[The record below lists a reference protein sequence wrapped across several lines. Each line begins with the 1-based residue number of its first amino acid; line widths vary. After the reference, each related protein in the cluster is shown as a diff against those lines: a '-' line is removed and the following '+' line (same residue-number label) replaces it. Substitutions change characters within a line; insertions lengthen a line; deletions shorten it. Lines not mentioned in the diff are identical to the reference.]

1 MVANLRPEKNHAELL
16 RALALLSCPPRVR
29 LVGDGPERASLEELV
44 SDLGL
49 ADTVEFAGFVPD
61 AAACFA
67 SAQFSLLVSQFEG
80 LPNAVLESMAW
91 GVPVVGA
98 IPGIAGLIEDDV
110 EGLLV
115 PPGERQA
122 LAAAIEAMSTDAALR
137 VRLGAAAR
145 EPPPVRLGSL
155 HPGAPRPL
163 RRPARRRRAASN
175 GNRVV

>member
-1 MVANLRPEKNHAELL
+1 MP
-16 RALALLSCPPRVR
+16 
-29 LVGDGPERASLEELV
+29 LEELV

-67 SAQFSLLVSQFEG
+67 GAQFSVLVSHFEG

-91 GVPVVGA
+91 GVPVVGAA

-115 PPGERQA
+115 PPGERRA
-122 LAAAIEAMSTDAALR
+122 LAAAIEAVSTDEALR

-145 EPPPVRLGSL
+145 ERATRFGWDRCTQAHLDLYADLLGD
-155 HPGAPRPL
+155 A
-163 RRPARRRRAASN
+163 RAASSGN
-175 GNRVV
+175 GVA